1 MSLIVVTYENKIIG
15 SLPIELYSVTAT
27 IAGSY
32 NAVSN

>member
-1 MSLIVVTYENKIIG
+1 MKTKIIG
-15 SLPIELYSVTAT
+15 SLPIELYSATAT